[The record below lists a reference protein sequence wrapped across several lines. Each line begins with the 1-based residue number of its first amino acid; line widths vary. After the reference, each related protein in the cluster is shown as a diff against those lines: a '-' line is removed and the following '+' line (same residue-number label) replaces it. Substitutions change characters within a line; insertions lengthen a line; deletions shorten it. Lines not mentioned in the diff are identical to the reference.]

1 MSALTAR
8 LFMLPILVIFYLWS
22 LKSAVIFF
30 SDNVRESSKYMILY
44 PLVLYYLFYVFLIW
58 LI

>member
-1 MSALTAR
+1 MSDPR
-8 LFMLPILVIFYLWS
+8 LLMLPILLVFYLWS
-22 LKSAVIFF
+22 LKSAKIFF
-30 SDNVRESSKYMILY
+30 EDNVRESSKYMMLY